1 MPRCTAPVSQWG
13 GQHLSGGGETAP
25 PKVELTSRAWR
36 ESRGGDH
43 SRASGSASGPVLQ
56 TDTRPVCSS
65 LTCAAAG
72 GHVLWWPQGG
82 TSCLLPGG
90 SLSWGHLFW
99 TRLVTSPETATLDM
113 LGKMYAC
120 PKHAF
125 NSLGPHDAEA
135 VSISI

>member
-72 GHVLWWPQGG
+72 WPRAVVATGRNLLTFARRFPVLG
-82 TSCLLPGG
+82 TP
-90 SLSWGHLFW
+90 
-99 TRLVTSPETATLDM
+99 VLDKTCHFS
-113 LGKMYAC
+113 G
-120 PKHAF
+120 
-125 NSLGPHDAEA
+125 N
-135 VSISI
+135 